1 MNFYERHILPRIID
15 SVCQGDSSAKQ
26 RLKIV
31 PLARGRVLEI
41 GFGSGLNLE
50 YYDESQVEM
59 IWGLEPSKSMW
70 AKAEPRLHKTLFPVK
85 RLELSGEEIPL
96 EDNVADS
103 VLVTYTLCTIPDVMR
118 ALVEMRRVLKP
129 GGELIFC
136 EHGLAPDEKVA
147 LWQRRMNP
155 IWKRI
160 GGGCNLTRPIPTLIE
175 QAGFTIKHMESE
187 YIGLLKPAQYN
198 YWGTA
203 KEG

>member
-1 MNFYERHILPRIID
+1 MNFYARHILPWIID

-26 RLKIV
+26 RAKII
-31 PLARGRVLEI
+31 PFARGRVLEI

-50 YYDESQVEM
+50 YYDKSKVEM
-59 IWGLEPSKSMW
+59 VWGLEPSIGMW
-70 AKAEPRLHKTLFPVK
+70 ERAGPRLKKTSFPVE

-96 EDNVADS
+96 EDNTADS
-103 VLVTYTLCTIPDVMR
+103 VLVTYTLCTIPDVKR

-160 GGGCNLTRPIPTLIE
+160 GGGCNLNRPIPTLIE
-175 QAGFTIKHMESE
+175 QAGFRIKHMEAD
-187 YIGLLKPAQYN
+187 YIGLLKPAMYN

-203 KEG
+203 TGY